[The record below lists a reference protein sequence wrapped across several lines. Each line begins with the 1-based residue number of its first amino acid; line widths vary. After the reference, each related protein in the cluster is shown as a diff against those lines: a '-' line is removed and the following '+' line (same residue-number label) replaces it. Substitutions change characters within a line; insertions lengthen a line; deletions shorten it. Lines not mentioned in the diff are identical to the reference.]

1 MFNSDIKKNIFANG
15 QSILRSIVE
24 HYESRGIDFE
34 ESNHMFMSL
43 IANVAEGKVEG
54 SFDEDEGIT
63 KWTLTDSYRK
73 LLEEQRE
80 NLKNVVRGPW

>member
-1 MFNSDIKKNIFANG
+1 MFHSDIKKNIFANG

-54 SFDEDEGIT
+54 SFDDEAGIT
-63 KWTLTDSYRK
+63 RWTLTEEYK
-73 LLEEQRE
+73 ELLEKQRE
-80 NLKNVVRGPW
+80 ELSNVVRGPW